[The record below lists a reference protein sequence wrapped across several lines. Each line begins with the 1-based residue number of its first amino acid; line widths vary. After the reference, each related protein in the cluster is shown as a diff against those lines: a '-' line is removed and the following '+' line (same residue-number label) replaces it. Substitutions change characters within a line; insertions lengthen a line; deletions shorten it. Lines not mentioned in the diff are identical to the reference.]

1 MMLSFHGNLAYQ
13 PGASGATFVVE
24 MIPVEVDV

>member
-13 PGASGATFVVE
+13 PSATGATFVVE
-24 MIPVEVDV
+24 MIAVEVET